1 MLVKAEGTGKPPAEA
16 HVCPDTPSGT
26 KSDVQDV
33 PVTAVAACNC
43 RCRCRCH
50 CTTDPWSKA
59 ASCLAQPCWI
69 MQCFSPASDYTPPAY
84 VTLLITDLGG
94 ACFAT
99 FAHAH
104 SGE

>member
-1 MLVKAEGTGKPPAEA
+1 MLVKAEGTGKSPAEA
-16 HVCPDTPSGT
+16 HVCPGTSSGT

-33 PVTAVAACNC
+33 PVTAVAAHNC
-43 RCRCRCH
+43 RCHCH

-59 ASCLAQPCWI
+59 ASCLMQPCSI

-99 FAHAH
+99 FARAH